1 MEAARN
7 TPNGAARILR
17 TPVASNAELPFGRL
31 IFQSTILNR
40 RLDMKKTLIVGAA
53 LALAPIFALAADDT
67 KKGAAHPSTSSSMSQ
82 DSQFQA
88 LDKNKDGYLSQDE
101 LKGHSNMPSFSTLD
115 KDGDGKISAQEWSD
129 HQKGAAGA
137 AGPAGTP
144 GAAGSSMAPPSS
156 SSPSTGTPSPASPS
170 TSSPSTSPST
180 GGTKK

>member
-1 MEAARN
+1 MEALRNAREA
-7 TPNGAARILR
+7 AARILR
-17 TPVASNAELPFGRL
+17 RPVTSNAELPFGRL

-40 RLDMKKTLIVGAA
+40 RLDMKKTLIVGVA

-82 DSQFQA
+82 NDQFQA

-101 LKGHSNMPSFSTLD
+101 LKGQSNMPSFSTLD
-115 KDGDGKISAQEWSD
+115 KDGDGKISAQEWAD

-144 GAAGSSMAPPSS
+144 GAAGSSMAPSS

-170 TSSPSTSPST
+170 TSSSSSSPST